1 MSALSDLQK
10 KLEKESQGIMFPFSA
25 NASTVSTTQNVYDSA
40 TDGIMTMTGQKYVG
54 PDAVVQYG
62 TEEQGYPRNL
72 KQIEAPM
79 LPQVSNLPPQGTGIM
94 EAGPGT
100 STPSPIVE
108 QPKTDPCPPGY
119 RLVNGVCQL
128 IEQQPQ
134 QDRGKNRPT
143 FTGPKISKEGIIDG
157 YKSALSRAE
166 GAINAGGLN
175 SMAMKRL
182 EEEHGAAFASKV
194 GLLNQ
199 KYRNR
204 GVQISKQGLA
214 TDDPEIK
221 RLQTVYG
228 QERVDKDYTLSADG
242 KYYRIVATS
251 PKPSEV
257 TGDMIGAIV
266 EVVEGYF
273 EKGPILPK
281 IANDLL
287 NYFNKDKPSKDFGK
301 LTGADT
307 FGQLQRNIDVANLE
321 ITAATEALQQIANST
336 KYREERTDDQI
347 DGDIRAQ
354 QRKIEKAKQT
364 IEESNDMMQ
373 GTSAKEDRKIAAR
386 IASDINRPEE
396 IARKAAQRKTEKENR
411 AKQGGFKTS
420 QQRTKDFKKLSKDLS
435 SFRKN
440 FMKNK

>member
-1 MSALSDLQK
+1 
-10 KLEKESQGIMFPFSA
+10 
-25 NASTVSTTQNVYDSA
+25 
-40 TDGIMTMTGQKYVG
+40 
-54 PDAVVQYG
+54 
-62 TEEQGYPRNL
+62 
-72 KQIEAPM
+72 M

-143 FTGPKISKEGIIDG
+143 FTGPEISKEGVITGLG
-157 YKSALSRAE
+157 YVSALNRAQ
-166 GAINAGGLN
+166 GSGPLN
-175 SMAMKRL
+175 SARMAEL
-182 EEEHGAAFASKV
+182 EKTYGPEVIAEIGKV
-194 GLLNQ
+194 NN

-204 GVQISKQGLA
+204 GVQIKEESI
-214 TDDPEIK
+214 DEIK

-228 QERVDKDYTLSADG
+228 QDRIDKDYIYDEDKD
-242 KYYRIVATS
+242 KYYRVIATS
-251 PKPSEV
+251 PTLGELAE
-257 TGDMIGAIV
+257 DAAIAV
-266 EVVEGYF
+266 GEIIEDVVDQ
-273 EKGPILPK
+273 GPIIPK
-281 IANDLL
+281 IVNDFVD
-287 NYFNKDKPSKDFGK
+287 YFNKEKPSKDFGK

-307 FGQLQRNIDVANLE
+307 FGQLQRNIKVANLE
-321 ITAATEALQQIANST
+321 INAATEALQQIANST

-396 IARKAAQRKTEKENR
+396 IAKKAAQRKTEKENR

>member
-108 QPKTDPCPPGY
+108 QPKIDPCPPGY

-143 FTGPKISKEGIIDG
+143 FTGPEISKEGVITGLG
-157 YKSALSRAE
+157 YVSALNRAQ
-166 GAINAGGLN
+166 GSGPLN
-175 SMAMKRL
+175 SARMAEL
-182 EEEHGAAFASKV
+182 EKTYGPEVIAEIGKV
-194 GLLNQ
+194 NN

-204 GVQISKQGLA
+204 GVQIKEESI
-214 TDDPEIK
+214 DEIK

-396 IARKAAQRKTEKENR
+396 IAKKAAQRKTEKENR